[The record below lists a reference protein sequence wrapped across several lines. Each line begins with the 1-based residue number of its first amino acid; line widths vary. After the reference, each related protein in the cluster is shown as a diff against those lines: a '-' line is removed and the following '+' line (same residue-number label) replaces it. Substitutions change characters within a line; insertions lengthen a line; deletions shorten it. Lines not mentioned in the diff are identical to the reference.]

1 MKLTGKQRT
10 QKGIDM
16 GMKWWGRRTKV
27 RLHQA
32 PQAFKHW
39 SLGWEEQKQNLK
51 WITDKDAEKTV
62 GWGSNWSWPTLW
74 FFSGQPCLCY
84 RQAFAWKIY
93 NLRCCGLSLFH
104 REVKVDRK
112 AWGVAIRNKLVIL
125 NQRLWAVF
133 LQFLCLSDW
142 IGHDTP
148 ILSVSSWVTFQ
159 IWNIDRAEK
168 VDLMAGS
175 NLDIWNRNLKK
186 IDMRHCLKKQQLK
199 FRVKLSMD
207 RG

>member
-112 AWGVAIRNKLVIL
+112 AWGELSGTSWLFLTKGFELYFYSFYVSVIEL
-125 NQRLWAVF
+125 AMTHLSFQYPAELHFKYEILIGLKRL
-133 LQFLCLSDW
+133 
-142 IGHDTP
+142 I
-148 ILSVSSWVTFQ
+148 
-159 IWNIDRAEK
+159 
-168 VDLMAGS
+168 
-175 NLDIWNRNLKK
+175 
-186 IDMRHCLKKQQLK
+186 
-199 FRVKLSMD
+199 
-207 RG
+207 